1 VHAKARARRHRNPP
15 HCQAE
20 CHGRCCPG
28 SESPGRSLPHLG
40 RMLSRAVPGPG
51 HKLSGP
57 PPLELVL
64 TRASGPLCQCPA
76 RVWRIYLYTPGHV
89 SLPRMRG
96 VALLSACRFRS
107 SRLRVTRTR
116 IHILIRAPL
125 NGSHQPA
132 CTPWRP
138 CLRPHYLTRPLLLA
152 TDWSAAAYA
161 ALVLAETTQLRG
173 PGVHA
178 ARLQASSESLWARA
192 S

>member
-1 VHAKARARRHRNPP
+1 M
-15 HCQAE
+15 
-20 CHGRCCPG
+20 
-28 SESPGRSLPHLG
+28 G
-40 RMLSRAVPGPG
+40 RMLSRAVPG
-51 HKLSGP
+51 HKLRVSGP
-57 PPLELVL
+57 PLLELVL

-107 SRLRVTRTR
+107 SRLRVTRARTR

-132 CTPWRP
+132 CTPSRP

-161 ALVLAETTQLRG
+161 ALLAETTQLRG
-173 PGVHA
+173 VPVYTRPVYRRRPSRFGPGPLLFYPGRGHA
-178 ARLQASSESLWARA
+178 PTESRVFQV
-192 S
+192 SNH